1 MLLGALLFAMMFGF
15 GVVGLLFTKGFFQK
29 TPVKK
34 IAFTVAWGAVTVVT
48 YGVFLIMIWPA
59 G

>member
-15 GVVGLLFTKGFFQK
+15 GVVGLLFTKGIFQK
-29 TPVKK
+29 AAVKR
-34 IAFTVAWGAVTVVT
+34 IAFTAAWGAVTVVT
-48 YGVFLIMIWPA
+48 YGVFLVMIWPT